1 MDYFQGVVTEYLRA
15 KRSVFVNTECLL
27 QLDNGK
33 TLKDRH
39 WYCDIVAANFSEKT
53 VYLCEV
59 TYSATMQTL
68 IGRLAAWQQH
78 WPLLV
83 AAIHRDCGIPADWTV
98 SPWVFIP
105 EKYKGR
111 FLERF
116 QLMSQSGDVNKA
128 MPTPRITHLE
138 STLPWAYLVTWD
150 RKVDAIDG
158 DAQFKR

>member
-27 QLDNGK
+27 QLDDGPK

-39 WYCDIVAANFSEKT
+39 WYCDIVAADFSEKA

-59 TYSATMQTL
+59 TYSATMQSL
-68 IGRLAAWQQH
+68 ISRLTAWRRH
-78 WPLLV
+78 WPMLV
-83 AAIHRDCGIPADWTV
+83 SAIRRDCGIPSDWTV

-105 EKYKGR
+105 AKYKDK

-116 QLMSQSGDVNKA
+116 QALNSPDNSSSE
-128 MPTPRITHLE
+128 MPTPRITRLE
-138 STLPWAYLVTWD
+138 STLPWEYLITWN
-150 RKVDAIDG
+150 RKVDALED
-158 DAQFKR
+158 DA